1 MIISNKHCIYELPNN
16 VRLRILGNKGRSGK
30 SEDII
35 EL

>member
-1 MIISNKHCIYELPNN
+1 MIISNKHCMYELPNN
-16 VRLRILGNKGRSGK
+16 VGLRILGNKAKSGK